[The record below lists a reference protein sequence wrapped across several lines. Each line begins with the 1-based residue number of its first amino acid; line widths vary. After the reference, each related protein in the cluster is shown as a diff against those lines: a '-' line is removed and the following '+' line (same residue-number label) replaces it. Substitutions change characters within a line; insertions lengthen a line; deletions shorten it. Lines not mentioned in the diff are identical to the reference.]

1 MATNGKRTKRK
12 RRLMTS
18 LDANL
23 LPVPQGWL
31 GNAAAL
37 LPVPHDLAAV
47 VPETWSQAHPVLPT
61 W

>member
-1 MATNGKRTKRK
+1 
-12 RRLMTS
+12 MTS

-31 GNAAAL
+31 GSAAAL

-47 VPETWSQAHPVLPT
+47 VSETWSQAHPVLPT